1 MGTFLKECFLQKT
14 NQFDA
19 LRLIKFCPNAL
30 EIGSELQLICEEKD
44 PSAKGKVVAKT
55 MGEGGTIIGV
65 LSEEDEKDIKKYLE
79 MKWTE
84 LYECRICRTDYNA
97 DENKRISI
105 CIFVK
110 DNNKK

>member
-1 MGTFLKECFLQKT
+1 MSTFLKECFLQKT
-14 NQFDA
+14 N
-19 LRLIKFCPNAL
+19 
-30 EIGSELQLICEEKD
+30 
-44 PSAKGKVVAKT
+44 
-55 MGEGGTIIGV
+55 V

-84 LYECRICRTDYNA
+84 LYECRISRTDYNA